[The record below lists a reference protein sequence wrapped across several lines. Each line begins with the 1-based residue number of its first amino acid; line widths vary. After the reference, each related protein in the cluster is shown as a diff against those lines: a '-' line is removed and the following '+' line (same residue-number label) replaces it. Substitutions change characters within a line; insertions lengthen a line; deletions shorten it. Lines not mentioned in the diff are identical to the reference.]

1 MHRCEEERYDYNM
14 NIEAN
19 LNVIA
24 LLEPINLRIEKM
36 SPEERANFRLGPG
49 LGGQSITIYER
60 IIKKVYDKERGS
72 EIIELLYSS
81 PGTVIPILLKRL
93 KQKDEEWKKAQVK
106 LITYKIYS
114 IFKISL
120 A

>member
-24 LLEPINLRIEKM
+24 LLEPIARRIETM
-36 SPEERANFRLGPG
+36 SPEEKTNFRLRPG

-60 IIKKVYDKERGS
+60 IIKKVYDKERGT
-72 EIIELLYSS
+72 EIIELLYTN
-81 PGTVIPILLKRL
+81 PAQVVPIVLRRL
-93 KQKDEEWKKAQVK
+93 KQKDEAWKRAQVK
-106 LITYKIYS
+106 KKKLNTNSNKLN
-114 IFKISL
+114 FF
-120 A
+120 